1 MFRSQL
7 SLLPTGLSR
16 YLLSHSKSRSDFG
29 SSGSPNILTPAGPLN
44 RRPKE
49 GEVGTRIEESF
60 TRCLDVSWDVS
71 VLYSSTEGQEWSH
84 KLLDVLRGGV
94 DGVGGPAYTPG
105 RDAHAE
111 SLVDTIIGGRPSGQI
126 IP

>member
-1 MFRSQL
+1 MFRSQS

-16 YLLSHSKSRSDFG
+16 YLLSHSKSKRDFV
-29 SSGSPNILTPAGPLN
+29 SSSSPNILTSAGPLN
-44 RRPKE
+44 RRPKG
-49 GEVGTRIEESF
+49 GEVETRIEESF

-71 VLYSSTEGQEWSH
+71 VLYISTEGQEWSH
-84 KLLDVLRGGV
+84 VLKGGV
-94 DGVGGPAYTPG
+94 DRVGGPAYTPG

-111 SLVDTIIGGRPSGQI
+111 SLVDTIIGGRSSGQI